1 MCGIIGGFDL
11 PQIEKGLRAIVHRGP
26 DNQKVIQTDNVY
38 FGHVRLSII
47 DTSSDSNQP
56 FVYGNT
62 TMIFNGTIW
71 NYRELREELNIETK
85 TSGDTEVLCAILDR
99 YGIEGLNKVQGMF
112 AIAFTQGDG
121 SITIVR
127 DRHGEVP
134 LHYSLPRGL
143 VFSSFSFCSE
153 IKGLLAMDV
162 DRKSIQML
170 QPGSFI
176 KVTSDYSIEEG
187 QWYNI
192 RENITNTSTWNFDE
206 SRSMI
211 HENIVL
217 GSLERTVSDV
227 PVACLLS
234 GGIDSAITTLVASQ
248 HIPNLVTYTAVYNE
262 NSKDLRSAR
271 EVAKYLGVELRE
283 VKVQPPTIDDVN
295 DVINTIE
302 MPFKAQVEIGYPCI
316 QLARRI
322 HEDGFKVIMSGEGSD
337 ELWASYGMSY
347 HGIKDKGWTDYRIG
361 LFGSQHRKNFSRC
374 NKIFMKYGIE
384 CRLPFLNTQLVE
396 TALGLPQDI
405 VWDGKSR
412 PKAVLQEAFRGQLP
426 DDIVDRKKVAFQDG
440 MGIKSLYED
449 IVESPKKYYTTQY
462 KKQFS

>member
-11 PQIEKGLRAIVHRGP
+11 PQIEKGLDAIAHRGP
-26 DNQKVIQTDNVY
+26 DNRGVIQTDNVY

-71 NYRELREELNIETK
+71 NYKELRERLNIKTR
-85 TSGDTEVLCAILDR
+85 TSGDTEVLCALLDKH
-99 YGIEGLNKVQGMF
+99 GIEGLNLVEGMF

-134 LHYSLPRGL
+134 LHYSLLTGL
-143 VFSSFSFCSE
+143 FPSFTFCSE
-153 IKGLLAMDV
+153 IKGLLSLGESG
-162 DRKSIQML
+162 KTIKML
-170 QPGSFI
+170 EPGSFI
-176 KVTSDYSIEEG
+176 KVSSDFNVQEG
-187 QWYNI
+187 FWYNI
-192 RENITNTSTWNFDE
+192 TEHITNTLSWDFETSIGSVHDG
-206 SRSMI
+206 
-211 HENIVL
+211 IVQ
-217 GSLERTVSDV
+217 GSYERTVSDV

-234 GGIDSAITTLVASQ
+234 GGIDSAITTLVASK
-248 HIPNLVTYTAVYNE
+248 HIPNLVTYTAVHDE

-283 VKVQPPTIDDVN
+283 VKVKPPTIDDVD
-295 DVINTIE
+295 DVIKTIE
-302 MPFKAQVEIGYPCI
+302 MPYKAQVEIGYPCI
-316 QLARRI
+316 QLAKRI

-347 HGIKDKGWTDYRIG
+347 HGIQEKGWTNYRVG

-396 TALGLPQDI
+396 TALGLSQDI

-412 PKAVLQEAFRGQLP
+412 PKAILQEAFRGQLP
-426 DDIVDRKKVAFQDG
+426 DEIVDRKKVAFQDG
-440 MGIKSLYED
+440 MGIKSLFED
-449 IVESPKKYYTTQY
+449 IVDSPKIYYTEHY

>member
-1 MCGIIGGFDL
+1 MCGIIGGFDI
-11 PQIEKGLRAIVHRGP
+11 PQIEKGLQSIVHRGP
-26 DNQKVIQTDNVY
+26 DNQNIIQTDNVY

-47 DTSSDSNQP
+47 DTSSNSNQP
-56 FVYGNT
+56 FVYGST

-71 NYRELREELNIETK
+71 NYRELRDELNIETK
-85 TSGDTEVLCAILDR
+85 TSGDTEVLCAILDK
-99 YGIEGLNKVQGMF
+99 YGIDGLNKVQGMF
-112 AIAFTQGDG
+112 AIAFTKGDG

-134 LHYSLPRGL
+134 LHYSLLTGL
-143 VFSSFSFCSE
+143 FPSFSFCSE
-153 IKGLLAMDV
+153 IKGLLALGESG
-162 DRKSIQML
+162 KTIKML
-170 QPGSFI
+170 EPGHYI
-176 KVTSDYSIEEG
+176 KVSSDFTIEEG
-187 QWYNI
+187 CWYDI
-192 RENITNTSTWNFDE
+192 REHIKDTSRWNLYT
-206 SRSMI
+206 SK
-211 HENIVL
+211 HEIETQIYC
-217 GSLERTVSDV
+217 GSYERTIADV

-234 GGIDSAITTLVASQ
+234 GGIDSAITTLVASK
-248 HIPNLVTYTAVYNE
+248 HIPNLVTYTAVYDE

-283 VKVQPPTIDDVN
+283 VKVESPTLDDVN

-302 MPFKAQVEIGYPCI
+302 MSYKAQVEIGYPCV
-316 QLARRI
+316 QLARKI
-322 HEDGFKVIMSGEGSD
+322 HDDGFKVIMSGEGSD

-347 HGIKDKGWTDYRIG
+347 HGIKEKGWQNYRIE

-396 TALGLPQDI
+396 TALGLSQDI

-412 PKAVLQEAFRGQLP
+412 PKAILQEAFRGQLP

-440 MGIKSLYED
+440 MGIKDLYQD
-449 IVESPKKYYTTQY
+449 IVESPKTYYTNHY
-462 KKQFS
+462 KKLFS

>member
-11 PQIEKGLRAIVHRGP
+11 PQIEKGLDAIAHRGP
-26 DNQKVIQTDNVY
+26 DNRGVIQTDNVY

-71 NYRELREELNIETK
+71 NYKELRDRLNIKTR
-85 TSGDTEVLCAILDR
+85 TSGDTEVLCALLDKH
-99 YGIEGLNKVQGMF
+99 GIEGLNLVEGMF

-134 LHYSLPRGL
+134 LHYSLLTGL
-143 VFSSFSFCSE
+143 FPSFTFCSE
-153 IKGLLAMDV
+153 IKGLLSLGESG
-162 DRKSIQML
+162 KTIKML
-170 QPGSFI
+170 EPGSFI
-176 KVTSDYSIEEG
+176 KVSSDFNVQEG
-187 QWYNI
+187 FWYNI
-192 RENITNTSTWNFDE
+192 TEHITNTLSWDVETSIGSVHDG
-206 SRSMI
+206 
-211 HENIVL
+211 IVQ
-217 GSLERTVSDV
+217 GSYERTVSDV

-234 GGIDSAITTLVASQ
+234 GGIDSAITTLVASK
-248 HIPNLVTYTAVYNE
+248 HIPNLVTYTAVHDE

-283 VKVQPPTIDDVN
+283 VKVKPPTIDDVD
-295 DVINTIE
+295 DVIKTIE
-302 MPFKAQVEIGYPCI
+302 MPYKAQVEIGYPCI
-316 QLARRI
+316 QLAKRI

-347 HGIKDKGWTDYRIG
+347 HGIQEKGWTNYRVG

-396 TALGLPQDI
+396 TALGLSQDI

-412 PKAVLQEAFRGQLP
+412 PKAILQEAFRGQLP
-426 DDIVDRKKVAFQDG
+426 DEIIDRKKVAFQDG
-440 MGIKSLYED
+440 MGIKSLFED
-449 IVESPKKYYTTQY
+449 IVDSPKIYYTEHY

>member
-11 PQIEKGLRAIVHRGP
+11 PQIEKGLNAISHRGP
-26 DNQKVIQTDNVY
+26 DNQGIIQNDNVY

-56 FVYGNT
+56 FVYGST
-62 TMIFNGTIW
+62 TMVFNGTIW
-71 NYRELREELNIETK
+71 NYKELRDRLNIDTR
-85 TSGDTEVLCAILDR
+85 TSGDTEVLCALLDK
-99 YGIEGLNKVQGMF
+99 YGIQGLDMVEGMF

-134 LHYSLPRGL
+134 LHYSLLSGL
-143 VFSSFSFCSE
+143 FPSFSFCSE
-153 IKGLLAMDV
+153 IKGLLAMGENS
-162 DRKSIQML
+162 KTIKML
-170 QPGSFI
+170 EPGSYI
-176 KVTSDYSIEEG
+176 KVTSDYNIEEG
-187 QWYNI
+187 YWYRI
-192 RENITNTSTWNFDE
+192 RDNITDTSSWNFDE
-206 SRSMI
+206 SKS
-211 HENIVL
+211 IVHRDITM

-234 GGIDSAITTLVASQ
+234 GGIDSAITTLVASK
-248 HIPNLVTYTAVYNE
+248 HIPNLVTYTAVHDE
-262 NSKDLRSAR
+262 KSKDLLSAR
-271 EVAKYLGVELRE
+271 KVAKYLGVELRE
-283 VKVQPPTIDDVN
+283 VKVKPPTVDDIN

-302 MPFKAQVEIGYPCI
+302 MSYKAQVEIGYPCVR
-316 QLARRI
+316 LAQRI

-361 LFGSQHRKNFSRC
+361 LFGSQHRKNFTRC

-396 TALGLPQDI
+396 TALGLSQDI

-412 PKAVLQEAFRGQLP
+412 PKAILQEAFRDQLP
-426 DDIVDRKKVAFQDG
+426 DDIIDRKKIAFQDG

-449 IVESPKKYYTTQY
+449 VVESPKTYYTTQY
-462 KKQFS
+462 KNTFV

>member
-11 PQIEKGLRAIVHRGP
+11 PQIEKGLDAIAHRGP
-26 DNQKVIQTDNVY
+26 DNQGIIQTDNVY

-56 FVYGNT
+56 FVYGKT

-71 NYRELREELNIETK
+71 NYKELRKKLNIKTK
-85 TSGDTEVLCAILDR
+85 TSGDTEVLCAILDK
-99 YGIEGLNKVQGMF
+99 YGIKGLKMVEGMF

-134 LHYSLPRGL
+134 LHYSLTSGL
-143 VFSSFSFCSE
+143 FPSFSFCSE
-153 IKGLLAMDV
+153 IKGLLALGENGQT
-162 DRKSIQML
+162 IQML
-170 QPGSFI
+170 NPGGFMT
-176 KVTSDYSIEEG
+176 VTSDHRVTEG
-187 QWYNI
+187 LWYNI
-192 RENITNTSTWNFDE
+192 HEHITDTSSWNQTESQICIGDNIE
-206 SRSMI
+206 Q
-211 HENIVL
+211 
-217 GSLERTVSDV
+217 GSYERTVSDV

-248 HIPNLVTYTAVYNE
+248 HIPNLITYTAVHDE

-283 VKVQPPTIDDVN
+283 VKVSPPSVDDIN

-302 MPFKAQVEIGYPCI
+302 MPYKAQVEIGYPCV

-347 HGIKDKGWTDYRIG
+347 HGIKDKGWTNYRIG
-361 LFGSQHRKNFSRC
+361 LFGSQHRKNFARC

-396 TALGLPQDI
+396 NALGLSQEK

-412 PKAVLQEAFRGQLP
+412 PKAILQEAFRGELP
-426 DDIVDRKKVAFQDG
+426 DDIIDRKKVAFQDG

-449 IVESPKKYYTTQY
+449 VVGNPKTYYTTQY
-462 KKQFS
+462 KNKFA

>member
-1 MCGIIGGFDL
+1 M
-11 PQIEKGLRAIVHRGP
+11 V
-26 DNQKVIQTDNVY
+26 
-38 FGHVRLSII
+38 
-47 DTSSDSNQP
+47 
-56 FVYGNT
+56 
-62 TMIFNGTIW
+62 FNGTIW
-71 NYRELREELNIETK
+71 NYQELRARLNIDTK

-99 YGIEGLNKVQGMF
+99 YGIRGLDMVEGMF

-121 SITIVR
+121 ITIVR

-134 LHYSLPRGL
+134 LHYSLLDGL
-143 VFSSFSFCSE
+143 FPSFSGQT
-153 IKGLLAMDV
+153 IK
-162 DRKSIQML
+162 ML
-170 QPGSFI
+170 EPGTYI
-176 KVTSDYSIEEG
+176 KVTSDFKVEEG
-187 QWYNI
+187 TWYNI
-192 RENITNTSTWNFDE
+192 RNHIRHTEDWNFSD
-206 SRSMI
+206 SKASVHRD
-211 HENIVL
+211 IVM
-217 GSLERTVSDV
+217 GSYERTVSDV

-248 HIPNLVTYTAVYNE
+248 HIPDLVTYTAVHNE
-262 NSKDLRSAR
+262 NSKDLKSAR

-283 VKVQPPTIDDVN
+283 VKVKPPSVDDIN

-302 MPFKAQVEIGYPCI
+302 MPYKAQVEIGYPCV
-316 QLARRI
+316 QLAQRI

-374 NKIFMKYGIE
+374 NKIFMRYGIE

-396 TALGLPQDI
+396 TALGLRQDL

-412 PKAVLQEAFRGQLP
+412 PKAVLQEAFRGLLP
-426 DDIVDRKKVAFQDG
+426 DDIIDRKKVAFQDG

-449 IVESPKKYYTTQY
+449 VVETPKTYYTTQY
-462 KKQFS
+462 KNTFA

>member
-1 MCGIIGGFDL
+1 MCGIIGGFDI
-11 PQIEKGLRAIVHRGP
+11 PQIEKGLQSIIHRGP
-26 DNQKVIQTDNVY
+26 DNQNIIQMDNVY

-47 DTSSDSNQP
+47 DTSSSSNQP
-56 FVYGNT
+56 FVYGKT
-62 TMIFNGTIW
+62 TMVFNGTIW
-71 NYRELREELNIETK
+71 NYQELRKKLNIKSK
-85 TSGDTEVLCAILDR
+85 TSGDTEVLCAILDK
-99 YGIEGLNKVQGMF
+99 YGIQGLDMVEGMF

-134 LHYSLPRGL
+134 LHYSLIGGIFP
-143 VFSSFSFCSE
+143 SFSFCSE
-153 IKGLLAMDV
+153 IKGLLALGE
-162 DRKSIQML
+162 RGQTIKML
-170 QPGSFI
+170 EPGGYI
-176 KVTSDYSIEEG
+176 KVTSDYKITEG
-187 QWYNI
+187 LWYNI
-192 RENITNTSTWNFDE
+192 CEHITDTSSWNLFESQTNIGN
-206 SRSMI
+206 
-211 HENIVL
+211 NIEH
-217 GSLERTVSDV
+217 GSYERTVSDV

-234 GGIDSAITTLVASQ
+234 GGIDSAITTLIASQ

-283 VKVQPPTIDDVN
+283 VKVSPPSVDDIN

-302 MPFKAQVEIGYPCI
+302 MPYKAQVEIGYPCI
-316 QLARRI
+316 QLARKI

-347 HGIKDKGWTDYRIG
+347 HGIKDKGWTNYRIG

-396 TALGLPQDI
+396 TALGLPQNI
-405 VWDGKSR
+405 VWEGKSR
-412 PKAVLQEAFRGQLP
+412 PKAVLQEAFRGRLP
-426 DDIVDRKKVAFQDG
+426 DDIIDRKKVAFQDG

-449 IVESPKKYYTTQY
+449 VVENPKKYYLTQY
-462 KKQFS
+462 KNNFS

>member
-1 MCGIIGGFDL
+1 MCGIIGGFDI
-11 PQIEKGLRAIVHRGP
+11 PQIEKGLDSIIHRGP
-26 DNQKVIQTDNVY
+26 DHQKIIQMDNIY

-56 FVYGNT
+56 FVYGKT
-62 TMIFNGTIW
+62 TMVFNGTIW
-71 NYRELREELNIETK
+71 NYQELRQKLNIKTK
-85 TSGDTEVLCAILDR
+85 TSGDTEVLCAILDK
-99 YGIEGLNKVQGMF
+99 YGIKGLDMVEGMF

-121 SITIVR
+121 SITLVR

-134 LHYSLPRGL
+134 LHYSLTGG
-143 VFSSFSFCSE
+143 VFPSFSFCSE
-153 IKGLLAMDV
+153 IKGLLV
-162 DRKSIQML
+162 LGESGQTIKML
-170 QPGSFI
+170 EPGGYI
-176 KVTSDYSIEEG
+176 KVTSDYKIAEG
-187 QWYNI
+187 LWYNI
-192 RENITNTSTWNFDE
+192 CEHITDTSSWDIFESQIKIGDNIE
-206 SRSMI
+206 
-211 HENIVL
+211 H
-217 GSLERTVSDV
+217 GSYERTVSDV

-234 GGIDSAITTLVASQ
+234 GGIDSAITTLIASR

-283 VKVQPPTIDDVN
+283 VKVSPPSVDDIN

-302 MPFKAQVEIGYPCI
+302 MPYKAQVEIGYPCI
-316 QLARRI
+316 QLARKI

-347 HGIKDKGWTDYRIG
+347 HGIKDKGWTNYRIG

-396 TALGLPQDI
+396 NSLGLSQEK

-412 PKAVLQEAFRGQLP
+412 PKAIIQEAYRGKLP
-426 DDIVDRKKVAFQDG
+426 DDIIDRKKVAFQDG

-449 IVESPKKYYTTQY
+449 VVENPKKYYLTQY
-462 KKQFS
+462 KNKFL

>member
-11 PQIEKGLRAIVHRGP
+11 PQIEKGLDAIAHRGP
-26 DNQKVIQTDNVY
+26 DNRGVIQTDNVY

-71 NYRELREELNIETK
+71 NYKELRDRLKIKTR
-85 TSGDTEVLCAILDR
+85 TSGDTEVLCALLDKH
-99 YGIEGLNKVQGMF
+99 GIEGLNLVEGMF

-134 LHYSLPRGL
+134 LHYSLLTGL
-143 VFSSFSFCSE
+143 FPSFTFCSE
-153 IKGLLAMDV
+153 IKGLLSLGESG
-162 DRKSIQML
+162 KTIKML
-170 QPGSFI
+170 EPGSFI
-176 KVTSDYSIEEG
+176 KVSSDFNVQEG
-187 QWYNI
+187 FWYNI
-192 RENITNTSTWNFDE
+192 TEHITNTLSWDFETSIGSVHDG
-206 SRSMI
+206 
-211 HENIVL
+211 IVQ
-217 GSLERTVSDV
+217 GSYERTVSDV

-234 GGIDSAITTLVASQ
+234 GGIDSAITTLVASK
-248 HIPNLVTYTAVYNE
+248 HIPNLVTYTAVHDE

-283 VKVQPPTIDDVN
+283 VKVKPPTIDDVD
-295 DVINTIE
+295 DVIRTIE
-302 MPFKAQVEIGYPCI
+302 MPYKAQVEIGYPCI
-316 QLARRI
+316 QLAKRI

-337 ELWASYGMSY
+337 ELWAADGMSCD
-347 HGIKDKGWTDYRIG
+347 GRQEKGWTNYRVG

-396 TALGLPQDI
+396 TALGLSQDI

-412 PKAVLQEAFRGQLP
+412 PKAILQEAFRGQLP
-426 DDIVDRKKVAFQDG
+426 DEIIDRKKVAFQDG
-440 MGIKSLYED
+440 MGIKSLFED
-449 IVESPKKYYTTQY
+449 IVDSPKIYYTEHY

>member
-11 PQIEKGLRAIVHRGP
+11 PQIEKGLDAIAHRGP
-26 DNQKVIQTDNVY
+26 DNQGIIQTDSVY

-56 FVYGNT
+56 FTYGRT
-62 TMIFNGTIW
+62 TMVFNGTIW
-71 NYRELREELNIETK
+71 NYQELRQKLNIKTK
-85 TSGDTEVLCAILDR
+85 TSGDTEVLCSILDE
-99 YGIEGLNKVQGMF
+99 YGIEGLDMVEGMF

-134 LHYSLPRGL
+134 LHYSLLSGL
-143 VFSSFSFCSE
+143 FPSFSFCSE
-153 IKGLLAMDV
+153 IKGLLALGEHGQTI
-162 DRKSIQML
+162 KML
-170 QPGSFI
+170 EPGGFI
-176 KVTSDYSIEEG
+176 TVSSEYDITEG
-187 QWYNI
+187 LWYNI
-192 RENITNTSTWNFDE
+192 YEHITDTSSWNQVESQVNVGNNIE
-206 SRSMI
+206 Y
-211 HENIVL
+211 
-217 GSLERTVSDV
+217 GSYERTVSDV

-234 GGIDSAITTLVASQ
+234 GGIDSAITTLIASQ
-248 HIPNLVTYTAVYNE
+248 HIPNLVTYTAVHDE

-283 VKVQPPTIDDVN
+283 VKVSPPSVDDIN

-302 MPFKAQVEIGYPCI
+302 MPYKAQVEIGYPCV

-347 HGIKDKGWTDYRIG
+347 HGIQEKGWTDYRIG
-361 LFGSQHRKNFSRC
+361 LFGSQHRKNFARC

-396 TALGLPQDI
+396 NALGLSQDK

-412 PKAVLQEAFRGQLP
+412 PKAVLQEAFRGRLP
-426 DDIVDRKKVAFQDG
+426 DDIIDRKKVAFQDG

-449 IVESPKKYYTTQY
+449 VIENPKTYYTTQY
-462 KKQFS
+462 KNKFS

>member
-1 MCGIIGGFDL
+1 MCGIIGGFDI
-11 PQIEKGLRAIVHRGP
+11 PQIEKGLQSIIHRGP
-26 DNQKVIQTDNVY
+26 DNQSIIQTDNIY

-56 FVYGNT
+56 FVYGST

-71 NYRELREELNIETK
+71 NYRELKDELNIETK
-85 TSGDTEVLCAILDR
+85 TSGDTEVLCALLDK
-99 YGIEGLNKVQGMF
+99 YGIEGLNKVEGMF
-112 AIAFTQGDG
+112 SIAFTQGDG

-134 LHYSLPRGL
+134 LHYSLMTGIFP
-143 VFSSFSFCSE
+143 SFSFCSE
-153 IKGLLAMDV
+153 IKGLLAIGENG
-162 DRKSIQML
+162 KTIKML
-170 QPGSFI
+170 EPGSFI
-176 KVTSDYSIEEG
+176 KVRSDYSVEEG
-187 QWYNI
+187 YWYNI
-192 RENITNTSTWNFDE
+192 KEHIVDTSTWDFDT
-206 SRSMI
+206 SKIYIRSSI
-211 HENIVL
+211 SK
-217 GSLERTVSDV
+217 GSYERTISDV

-234 GGIDSAITTLVASQ
+234 GGIDSAITTLITSQ
-248 HIPNLVTYTAVYNE
+248 HIPNLVTYTAVHDE

-283 VKVQPPTIDDVN
+283 VKVSPPSVDDIN

-302 MPFKAQVEIGYPCI
+302 MPYKAQVEIGYPCV

-347 HGIKDKGWTDYRIG
+347 HGIKDKGWTNYRIE

-396 TALGLPQDI
+396 NALGLSQDK

-412 PKAVLQEAFRGQLP
+412 PKAILQEAFRGELP
-426 DDIVDRKKVAFQDG
+426 DNIIDRKKVAFQDG

-449 IVESPKKYYTTQY
+449 VVENPKTYYITQY
-462 KKQFS
+462 KNKFV

>member
-11 PQIEKGLRAIVHRGP
+11 PQIEKGLDAIAHRGP
-26 DNQKVIQTDNVY
+26 DNRGVIQTDNVY

-71 NYRELREELNIETK
+71 NYKELRERLNIKTK
-85 TSGDTEVLCAILDR
+85 TSGDTEVLCALLDKH
-99 YGIEGLNKVQGMF
+99 GIEGLNLVEGMF

-134 LHYSLPRGL
+134 LHYSLLTGL
-143 VFSSFSFCSE
+143 FPSFTFCSE
-153 IKGLLAMDV
+153 IKGLLSLGESG
-162 DRKSIQML
+162 KTIKML
-170 QPGSFI
+170 EPGSFI
-176 KVTSDYSIEEG
+176 KVSSDFNVQEG
-187 QWYNI
+187 FWYNI
-192 RENITNTSTWNFDE
+192 TEHITNTLSWDVETSIGSVHDG
-206 SRSMI
+206 
-211 HENIVL
+211 IVQ
-217 GSLERTVSDV
+217 GSYERTVSDV

-234 GGIDSAITTLVASQ
+234 GGIDSAITTLVASK
-248 HIPNLVTYTAVYNE
+248 HIPNLVTYTAVHDE

-283 VKVQPPTIDDVN
+283 VKVKPPTIDDVD
-295 DVINTIE
+295 DVIRTIE
-302 MPFKAQVEIGYPCI
+302 MPYKAQVEIGYPCI
-316 QLARRI
+316 QLAKRI

-347 HGIKDKGWTDYRIG
+347 HGIQEKGWTNYRVG

-396 TALGLPQDI
+396 TALGLSQDI

-412 PKAVLQEAFRGQLP
+412 PKAILQEAFRGQLP
-426 DDIVDRKKVAFQDG
+426 DEIIDRKKVAFQDG
-440 MGIKSLYED
+440 MGIKSLFED
-449 IVESPKKYYTTQY
+449 IVDSPKIYYTEHY

>member
-1 MCGIIGGFDL
+1 MCGIIGGFDI
-11 PQIEKGLRAIVHRGP
+11 PQIEKGLHAISHRGP
-26 DNQKVIQTDNVY
+26 DNQQVIQMDNVY

-47 DTSSDSNQP
+47 DISSDSNQP

-71 NYRELREELNIETK
+71 NYQELKEELNIETK

-99 YGIEGLNKVQGMF
+99 YGIEGLNKVEGMF

-134 LHYSLPRGL
+134 LHYSLLTGIFP
-143 VFSSFSFCSE
+143 SFSFCSE
-153 IKGLLAMDV
+153 IKGLLVMDENGQTI
-162 DRKSIQML
+162 KML
-170 QPGSFI
+170 EPGSFI
-176 KVTSDYSIEEG
+176 KVTSNYSVEEG
-187 QWYNI
+187 YWYNI
-192 RENITNTSTWNFDE
+192 KENIEDTSDWDFCTSKTHIEFGI
-206 SRSMI
+206 SK
-211 HENIVL
+211 
-217 GSLERTVSDV
+217 GSYERTISDV

-234 GGIDSAITTLVASQ
+234 GGIDSAITTLIASK
-248 HIPNLVTYTAVYNE
+248 HIPNLVTYTAVYDE
-262 NSKDLRSAR
+262 KSKDLRSAR

-283 VKVQPPTIDDVN
+283 VRVEPPTVDDVD

-302 MPFKAQVEIGYPCI
+302 MSHKAQVEIGYPCI
-316 QLARRI
+316 QLAKRI

-347 HGIKDKGWTDYRIG
+347 HGIKDKGWTNYRIG

-374 NKIFMKYGIE
+374 NKIFMRYGIE

-396 TALGLPQDI
+396 IALGLSQDI
-405 VWDGKSR
+405 VWDGKAR
-412 PKAVLQEAFRGQLP
+412 PKAILQEAFRGQLP

-449 IVESPKKYYTTQY
+449 IIDSPKTYYTTHY

>member
-11 PQIEKGLRAIVHRGP
+11 PQIEQGLKAIAHRGP
-26 DNQKVIQTDNVY
+26 DNQAIIQTDNVY

-56 FVYGNT
+56 FKYGNT
-62 TMIFNGTIW
+62 TMVFNGTIW
-71 NYRELREELNIETK
+71 NYQELRARLNIDTK
-85 TSGDTEVLCAILDR
+85 TSGDTEVLCAVLDR
-99 YGIEGLNKVQGMF
+99 YGISGLNMVEGMF
-112 AIAFTQGDG
+112 AIAYTQGDG

-134 LHYSLPRGL
+134 LHYSLDGGL
-143 VFSSFSFCSE
+143 FPSFSFCSE
-153 IKGLLAMDV
+153 IKGLLAMGESGQTV
-162 DRKSIQML
+162 KML
-170 QPGSFI
+170 EPGAYI
-176 KVTSDYSIEEG
+176 KVTSDYKVKEG
-187 QWYNI
+187 IWYNV
-192 RENITNTSTWNFDE
+192 RNNLVDTKDWNFSD
-206 SRSMI
+206 SKASVHRD
-211 HENIVL
+211 IVM
-217 GSLERTVSDV
+217 GSFERTVSDV

-248 HIPNLVTYTAVYNE
+248 HIPNLVTYTAVHNE
-262 NSKDLRSAR
+262 NSKDLKSAR

-283 VKVQPPTIDDVN
+283 VKVKPPTVDDIN

-302 MPFKAQVEIGYPCI
+302 MPYKAQVEIGYPCV
-316 QLARRI
+316 QLAQRI

-374 NKIFMKYGIE
+374 NKIFMRYGIE

-396 TALGLPQDI
+396 TALGLSQDL

-412 PKAVLQEAFRGQLP
+412 PKAVLQEAFRGLLP
-426 DDIVDRKKVAFQDG
+426 DDIIDRKKVAFQDG

-449 IVESPKKYYTTQY
+449 VVETPKTYYTTQY
-462 KKQFS
+462 KKTFA

>member
-11 PQIEKGLRAIVHRGP
+11 PQIEKGLDTIAHRGP
-26 DNQKVIQTDNVY
+26 DSQGIIQTDNVY

-56 FVYGNT
+56 FVYGST

-71 NYRELREELNIETK
+71 NYRELRDELNIETR
-85 TSGDTEVLCAILDR
+85 TSGDTEVLCALLDK
-99 YGIEGLNKVQGMF
+99 YGIGALDKVEGMF

-134 LHYSLPRGL
+134 LHYSLITGIFP
-143 VFSSFSFCSE
+143 SFSFCSE
-153 IKGLLAMDV
+153 IKGLLAV
-162 DRKSIQML
+162 GEHGKTIKML
-170 QPGSFI
+170 EPGSFI
-176 KVTSDYSIEEG
+176 KVGPDYSVEEG
-187 QWYNI
+187 YWYNI
-192 RENITNTSTWNFDE
+192 REHIVDTSTWDVDT
-206 SRSMI
+206 SKI
-211 HENIVL
+211 NIYNGITK
-217 GSLERTVSDV
+217 GSYERTISDV

-234 GGIDSAITTLVASQ
+234 GGIDSAITTLIASQ
-248 HIPNLVTYTAVYNE
+248 HIPNLVTYTAVHDE

-283 VKVQPPTIDDVN
+283 VKVEPPNIDDVN
-295 DVINTIE
+295 DVIKTIE
-302 MPFKAQVEIGYPCI
+302 MPYKAQVEIGYPCI

-322 HEDGFKVIMSGEGSD
+322 SEDGFKVIMSGEGSD

-347 HGIKDKGWTDYRIG
+347 HGIQDKGWTNYRVD

-396 TALGLPQDI
+396 SALGLSQDI

-412 PKAVLQEAFRGQLP
+412 PKAILQESFRGQLP
-426 DDIVDRKKVAFQDG
+426 DNIVDRKKVAFQDG

-449 IVESPKKYYTTQY
+449 IVESPKTYYTNHY
-462 KKQFS
+462 KKLFL

>member
-1 MCGIIGGFDL
+1 MCGIVGGFDL
-11 PQIEKGLRAIVHRGP
+11 PQIEKGLNAIVHRGP
-26 DNQKVIQTDNVY
+26 DNQGIIQKDNVY

-56 FVYGNT
+56 FVYGST
-62 TMIFNGTIW
+62 TMVFNGTIW

-112 AIAFTQGDG
+112 AVAFTQGDG

-134 LHYSLPRGL
+134 LHYSLLNGL
-143 VFSSFSFCSE
+143 FPSFNFCSE
-153 IKGLLAMDV
+153 IKGLLAMGENGQTI
-162 DRKSIQML
+162 KML
-170 QPGSFI
+170 EPGSYI
-176 KVTSDYSIEEG
+176 KVTSDYNIEEG
-187 QWYNI
+187 YWYSI
-192 RENITNTSTWNFDE
+192 RDNITDTSSWNFDE
-206 SRSMI
+206 SKS
-211 HENIVL
+211 IVHRDITM
-217 GSLERTVSDV
+217 GSLERTVADV

-234 GGIDSAITTLVASQ
+234 GGIDSAITTLVASK
-248 HIPNLVTYTAVYNE
+248 HIPNLVTYTAVHDE
-262 NSKDLRSAR
+262 KSKDLLSAR
-271 EVAKYLGVELRE
+271 KVAKYLGVELRE
-283 VKVQPPTIDDVN
+283 VKVKPPTVDDIN

-302 MPFKAQVEIGYPCI
+302 MPYKAQVEIGYPCVR
-316 QLARRI
+316 LAQHI

-347 HGIKDKGWTDYRIG
+347 HGIKDRGWTDYRIG
-361 LFGSQHRKNFSRC
+361 LFGSQHRKNFTRC

-396 TALGLPQDI
+396 TALGLSQDI

-412 PKAVLQEAFRGQLP
+412 PKAILQEAFRDQLP
-426 DDIVDRKKVAFQDG
+426 DDIIDRKKIAFQDG

-449 IVESPKKYYTTQY
+449 VVESPKTYYTTQY
-462 KKQFS
+462 KNTFV

>member
-11 PQIEKGLRAIVHRGP
+11 PQIEKGLNAIVHRGP
-26 DNQKVIQTDNVY
+26 DNQGIVQMGNIY

-56 FVYGNT
+56 FSYGKT
-62 TMIFNGTIW
+62 TMVFNGTIW
-71 NYRELREELNIETK
+71 NYRELREELNIKTK
-85 TSGDTEVLCAILDR
+85 TLGDTEVLCCILDR
-99 YGIEGLNKVQGMF
+99 YGIEGLNKVEGMF

-134 LHYSLPRGL
+134 LHYSLLTGL
-143 VFSSFSFCSE
+143 FPSFSFCSE
-153 IKGLLAMDV
+153 IKGLMALGESG
-162 DRKSIQML
+162 KTIKML
-170 QPGSFI
+170 DPGSYI
-176 KVTSDYSIEEG
+176 KISSDFSIDQG
-187 QWYNI
+187 HWYNV
-192 RENITNTSTWNFDE
+192 REHIKDTSLWDFCT
-206 SRSMI
+206 SKKQIQHSI
-211 HENIVL
+211 SK
-217 GSLERTVSDV
+217 GSYERTISDV

-234 GGIDSAITTLVASQ
+234 GGIDSSITTLIASK
-248 HIPNLVTYTAVYNE
+248 HIPNLVTYTAVHDE

-283 VKVQPPTIDDVN
+283 VKVQPPTLEDIDDVI
-295 DVINTIE
+295 DTIE
-302 MPFKAQVEIGYPCI
+302 MPYKAQVEIGYPCI

-322 HEDGFKVIMSGEGSD
+322 SEDGFKVIMSGEGSD

-347 HGIKDKGWTDYRIG
+347 HGIVDKGWTNYRID
-361 LFGSQHRKNFSRC
+361 LFGTQHRKNFSRC

-396 TALGLPQDI
+396 AALGLSQDI

-412 PKAVLQEAFRGQLP
+412 PKAILQESFRGQLP
-426 DDIVDRKKVAFQDG
+426 DSIIDRRKVAFQDG
-440 MGIKSLYED
+440 IGIKSLYED
-449 IVESPKKYYTTQY
+449 IVESPKMYYNGYY
-462 KKQFS
+462 KNKFT

>member
-11 PQIEKGLRAIVHRGP
+11 PQIEKGLDAIAHRGP
-26 DNQKVIQTDNVY
+26 DNRGVIQTDNVY

-71 NYRELREELNIETK
+71 NYKELRERLNIKTR
-85 TSGDTEVLCAILDR
+85 TSGDTEVLCALLDKH
-99 YGIEGLNKVQGMF
+99 GIEGLNLVEGMF

-134 LHYSLPRGL
+134 LHYSLLTGL
-143 VFSSFSFCSE
+143 FPSFTFCSE
-153 IKGLLAMDV
+153 IKGLLSLGESG
-162 DRKSIQML
+162 KTIKML
-170 QPGSFI
+170 EPGSFI
-176 KVTSDYSIEEG
+176 KVSSDFNVQEG
-187 QWYNI
+187 FWYNI
-192 RENITNTSTWNFDE
+192 TEHITNTLSWDVETSIGSVHDG
-206 SRSMI
+206 
-211 HENIVL
+211 IVQ
-217 GSLERTVSDV
+217 GSYERTVSDV

-234 GGIDSAITTLVASQ
+234 GGIDSAITTLVASK
-248 HIPNLVTYTAVYNE
+248 HIPNLVTYTAVHDE

-283 VKVQPPTIDDVN
+283 VKVKPPTIDDVD
-295 DVINTIE
+295 DVIRTIE
-302 MPFKAQVEIGYPCI
+302 MPYKAQVEIGYPCI
-316 QLARRI
+316 QLAKRI

-347 HGIKDKGWTDYRIG
+347 HGIQEKGWTNYRVG

-396 TALGLPQDI
+396 TALGLSQDI

-412 PKAVLQEAFRGQLP
+412 PKAILQEAFRGQLP
-426 DDIVDRKKVAFQDG
+426 DEIIDRKKVAFQDG
-440 MGIKSLYED
+440 MGIKSLFED
-449 IVESPKKYYTTQY
+449 IVDSPKIYYTEHY

>member
-1 MCGIIGGFDL
+1 MCGIIGGFDI
-11 PQIEKGLRAIVHRGP
+11 PQIDEGLQSIIHRGP
-26 DNQKVIQTDNVY
+26 DNQKIIQMDNIY

-56 FVYGNT
+56 FVYGKT
-62 TMIFNGTIW
+62 TMVFNGTIW
-71 NYRELREELNIETK
+71 NYQELRQKLNIKTR
-85 TSGDTEVLCAILDR
+85 TSGDTEVLCAVLDK
-99 YGIEGLNKVQGMF
+99 YGIQGLDMVEGMF

-134 LHYSLPRGL
+134 LHYSLTSGL
-143 VFSSFSFCSE
+143 FPSFSFCSE
-153 IKGLLAMDV
+153 IKGLVALGEKGKDI
-162 DRKSIQML
+162 KML
-170 QPGSFI
+170 EPGGYI
-176 KVTSDYSIEEG
+176 KVSSDHKITEG
-187 QWYNI
+187 LWYNI
-192 RENITNTSTWNFDE
+192 CEHITDTSSWNQLESQIKIGDNIE
-206 SRSMI
+206 
-211 HENIVL
+211 H
-217 GSLERTVSDV
+217 GSYERTVSDV

-234 GGIDSAITTLVASQ
+234 GGIDSAITTLIASQ

-283 VKVQPPTIDDVN
+283 VRVSPPSVDDIN

-302 MPFKAQVEIGYPCI
+302 MPYKAQVEIGYPCI
-316 QLARRI
+316 QLARKI

-347 HGIKDKGWTDYRIG
+347 HGIKEKGWTNYRIG

-396 TALGLPQDI
+396 NSLGLSQDK

-412 PKAVLQEAFRGQLP
+412 PKAILQEAFRGRLP
-426 DDIVDRKKVAFQDG
+426 DNIIDRKKVAFQDG

-449 IVESPKKYYTTQY
+449 VVENPKKYYTTQY
-462 KKQFS
+462 KNNFS